1 MCFEDFSCV
10 GDYDG
15 DHFKMLVTKKLRT
28 FPHFGDFLSVRRN
41 ISNRSPAVSNIRVQ
55 HRHQHRH
62 QHLSHLNS
70 KTQIV
75 SLISDFIS
83 YKHLHIDCK
92 ILCFRGKQLYYNI
105 FTWDKRHEV
114 SSAYE
119 IVRILGTHFW
129 NFV

>member
-15 DHFKMLVTKKLRT
+15 DNFKMLVTKKLRT
-28 FPHFGDFLSVRRN
+28 FPHFGDFFSVRSN
-41 ISNRSPAVSNIRVQ
+41 ISNQSPAVSNIRDQ

-75 SLISDFIS
+75 
-83 YKHLHIDCK
+83 
-92 ILCFRGKQLYYNI
+92 
-105 FTWDKRHEV
+105 
-114 SSAYE
+114 
-119 IVRILGTHFW
+119 
-129 NFV
+129 